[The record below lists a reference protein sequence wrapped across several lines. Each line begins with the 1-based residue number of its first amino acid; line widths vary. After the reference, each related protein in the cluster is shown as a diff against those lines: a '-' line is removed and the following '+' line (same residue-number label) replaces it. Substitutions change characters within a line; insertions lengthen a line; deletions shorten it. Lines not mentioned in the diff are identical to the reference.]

1 MESDSPRSA
10 VRRHVRA
17 ERERRD
23 WTQSDLATAAGVS
36 RGTVANLERGIRL
49 TEGKE
54 SKIETALGKPV
65 GWLDGLRA
73 GHTEIDDSDD
83 ALDATP
89 ARVDPDTGTLGDLQ
103 REMAYFR
110 YKFRDTPEDFSRL
123 MDLVD
128 LFHRVMPPASSTHG
142 GLDASTGS

>member
-65 GWLDGLRA
+65 GWLDSLRA
-73 GHTEIDDSDD
+73 GHAEIDNSDD
-83 ALDATP
+83 APEAAP
-89 ARVDPDTGTLGDLQ
+89 RVDPDTGTLGDLQ
-103 REMAYFR
+103 RELAYFR

-128 LFHRVMPPASSTHG
+128 LFHRVMPPASSTEG
-142 GLDASTGS
+142 GLGSDTGS